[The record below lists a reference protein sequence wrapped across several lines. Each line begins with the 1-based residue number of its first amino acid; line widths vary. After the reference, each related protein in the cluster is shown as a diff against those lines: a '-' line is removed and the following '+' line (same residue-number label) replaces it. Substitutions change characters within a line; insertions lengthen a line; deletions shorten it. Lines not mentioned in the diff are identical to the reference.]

1 MEFKEWLY
9 NELNKRN
16 IKPKEFAVD
25 FGVSE
30 SAVSKYLSG
39 AISPSL
45 QMLLKIAKAWN
56 LPEKEVLKI
65 GGYDENYKRIPK
77 KIKNQLRDEE
87 SITDESQETTDE
99 KLLRLSRYFPEV
111 FLDKFDEL
119 DEDEKLDIIDIFTY
133 LLDKKRKEKEG
144 KK

>member
-1 MEFKEWLY
+1 MEFKDWLKQ
-9 NELNKRN
+9 ELNKRN
-16 IKPKEFAVD
+16 ISNKGFSIFAEVT
-25 FGVSE
+25 E
-30 SAVSKYLSG
+30 SAVSRYLNG
-39 AISPSL
+39 QYQPSL
-45 QMLLKIAKAWN
+45 RILLKLAKEWEM
-56 LPEKEVLKI
+56 PEKEVLRI